1 MINLAEVIDSAMS
14 LEPLSAT
21 ASRLADIVSAE
32 DFDLR
37 EVAEVVSYDQA
48 LTGRVLRSAN
58 SVLRGGSREIATVK
72 DAVARLGSGVVL
84 SYAIASAM
92 RGRMAGALPA
102 YGYAEG
108 ELFQHSVC
116 AALAAETLKARCR
129 GAPVPP
135 EAFTAALLHDVGKL
149 VLGRFLDEDVL
160 RILSEAS
167 DGRGMSRLDAETEV
181 LGVHHA
187 ELGALVSRAWN
198 LPDSITH
205 GIKFHHAPAEAAEH
219 VCEYANGGGRSTAAM
234 DAVAALTQAADAL
247 AHRVAPHANQQ
258 EPEVAPHALAALKL
272 DPAALEAAAEAT
284 GQRLAE
290 LLSSYC

>member
-1 MINLAEVIDSAMS
+1 MIDLAEVIDSAMS
-14 LEPLSAT
+14 LEPLSET
-21 ASRLADIVSAE
+21 ASRLANIVSAE

-37 EVAEVVSYDQA
+37 EVADVVSYDQA

-72 DAVARLGSGVVL
+72 EAVARLGSGVVL

-92 RGRMAGALPA
+92 RGRMTSALPA

-116 AALAAETLKARCR
+116 AALAAETLRAGCR

-149 VLGRFLDEDVL
+149 VLGRFLDEDAL
-160 RILSEAS
+160 RILTEA
-167 DGRGMSRLDAETEV
+167 GGGAGLSRLEAETEV

-198 LPDSITH
+198 LPDSISH
-205 GIKFHHAPAEAAEH
+205 GIKFHHAPADGAEH
-219 VCEYANGGGRSTAAM
+219 LCEYAGGGGRDAAAM
-234 DAVAALTQAADAL
+234 AAVAALTQAANAL
-247 AHRVAPHANQQ
+247 AHRIAPHGDEQAA
-258 EPEVAPHALAALKL
+258 EVTPYALETLEL
-272 DPAALEAAAEAT
+272 ERAALEPAVEAT
-284 GQRLAE
+284 RPRLDA